1 MFTDGGISMSRFC
14 AGVAGALVAVAILA
28 AAGAAFGDGRQLVD
42 GIAAVVGD
50 QVILES
56 EVDEE
61 LYLYQARA
69 GGEVTSDEEALA
81 KRDEIL
87 REMVDEMLLVAK
99 AKRDTITLDPGELD
113 AEITRRLADLRA
125 RHGSEEAFQAALAKE
140 GFTEAD
146 LKKTYSDDIERRL
159 LAQKVVDKEVRP
171 RVDVTWAEVT
181 AYYNE
186 HTAEVG
192 AVPEGYEVAG
202 ILITPRVS
210 EDAKKAAYARLAEV
224 RARLDRGEAFE
235 DLAKQYSDDPSG
247 ANGGDLGTFGRGA
260 MVPEFEE
267 AAFALNPGET
277 SGVVTTRFGFHLI
290 QVVDKSGD
298 TIHARHILV
307 RLSNGPEDV
316 ARAAARADSVRQRA
330 VAGEDFAALAAAYS
344 DDARTGA
351 AGGVLGW
358 FTPEDLVP
366 EFRGAIEA
374 MAPGEVGPILQGDGG
389 YYVLK
394 LLSHEEARTATLEE
408 VRPKLREFLMNQRME
423 EEYRKLIDRLSGEI
437 YVDLRSKAAPSQ

>member
-1 MFTDGGISMSRFC
+1 MAQHRAGI
-14 AGVAGALVAVAILA
+14 AGALVVAAILA
-28 AAGAAFGDGRQLVD
+28 AAGAALGERQLVD

-69 GGEVTSDEEALA
+69 GVDIASDGDVLAL
-81 KRDEIL
+81 RDQLL

-99 AKRDTITLDPGELD
+99 ARRDTITLGPGQLD
-113 AEITRRLADLRA
+113 DEIDRRVADLKA

-140 GFTEAD
+140 GFTEAE
-146 LKKTYSDDIERRL
+146 LKKIYADDIERRL
-159 LAQKVVDKEVRP
+159 LAQMVVDKDVRP
-171 RVDVTWAEVT
+171 RVDVTWAEVS

-186 HTAEVG
+186 HAAEVG

-202 ILITPRVS
+202 ILVTPKVGER
-210 EDAKKAAYARLAEV
+210 AKATAYARLEDV
-224 RARLDRGEAFE
+224 RARLARGEAFE
-235 DLAKQYSDDPSG
+235 DLARRYSDDPSG
-247 ANGGDLGTFGRGA
+247 ANGGDLGTFPRGA

-277 SGVVTTRFGFHLI
+277 SGIVTTRFGFHLI
-290 QVVDKSGD
+290 QLVEKTGD
-298 TIHARHILV
+298 SVHARHILA
-307 RLSNGPEDV
+307 RLSVGEEDG
-316 ARAAARADSVRQRA
+316 ARAAALAESVRQRA
-330 VAGEDFAALAAAYS
+330 VAGEDFAALAAAHS
-344 DDARTGA
+344 DDARSKA

-366 EFRGAIEA
+366 EFRETIQS
-374 MAPGEVGPILQGDGG
+374 MTPGEVGPVLSGDGG

-394 LLSHEEARTATLEE
+394 LLSHEEARTATLDE
-408 VRPKLREFLMNQRME
+408 VRPKLRDFLMNQRME

-437 YVDLRSKAAPSQ
+437 YVDVRSKSAPSP